1 MMGYTLENAPLISAK
16 ASVNRGG
23 VCFGSLGRLNKVTG
37 MTVYESMALTRS
49 TVLVTEDWSS
59 VEPSILSGILES
71 SSFWYWEISSP
82 FLLIV
87 EAAMATL

>member
-1 MMGYTLENAPLISAK
+1 MGHTWENAPLISAK
-16 ASVNRGG
+16 ASVNRAGI
-23 VCFGSLGRLNKVTG
+23 CFGSLDRLNKATG

-71 SSFWYWEISSP
+71 SSFWY
-82 FLLIV
+82 
-87 EAAMATL
+87 